1 MLDLARDIIG
11 SQPILTAFLAIGV
24 GYLVGQINIFGFSLG
39 VGAVLFVG
47 LAIGAFA
54 PKAQIIGPIG
64 LTGLIMFLYGIGIL
78 YGRQFFEGMV
88 GAGQKYNLLAL
99 VGCLAGLAVALLLG
113 HIFGIKVGHTLGMYA
128 GSMTSTATLQAALE
142 VMKNKDPSIGYSIA
156 YPFGVIGP
164 ILCIYFMT
172 QIVKPKFPA
181 KTQRFHMGE
190 ISVGE
195 RFAGRRLGDLMAKAP
210 AGLQVTMVRKGGH
223 NIVPTDDTILENGD
237 AVLVVAEDKE
247 AIATAAAKLG
257 KLSPGQLAS
266 DRADL
271 DYIRVFVGKA
281 SAVGI
286 PLAQLPM
293 PAGYPTHLLHVR
305 RYDADLVPAPD
316 LMLEFGDRVG
326 VLAPPDRKEEIRR
339 HFGDTVKATAEFS
352 YVSLGLGMVMGV
364 LLGLIPIPIP
374 GVGIVTLGIGGG
386 PLIVALILGKLRR
399 TGPMLWTMPLPA
411 NIVLR
416 NFGLAM
422 FLATVGVN
430 AGQPFVK
437 TVAESGFTM
446 LFIGVAVLLT
456 TVFIVLLVGHYLMKI
471 PYDDLVGIASGAT
484 GNPAILVYSTKM
496 APTERPDIG
505 YAMIFPSMTLVKV
518 IAAQIVG
525 LLMVRQ
531 RRLGDGCGFPAV
543 MRRPSQKPAQARGD
557 TAWLT
562 GIPAATTHLQFECVQ
577 PGRDQGGC
585 RESRSQEGEPSL
597 SGFVHA
603 GGDRRGQHRARRALL
618 YRHRQ
623 RRGVELRHRARD
635 GRGGVFARA
644 GNRSGWWRRT
654 LHGKQSDRDGLGERK
669 VYDRRNAAQLGH
681 RLFRQ
686 PDRRARACGPGL
698 PFASS
703 RHEWRPR
710 RPVDTEDGRHQ
721 DPARR
726 RHAILQGQC
735 CVTCWFAWRYGLRMP
750 AVR

>member
-24 GYLVGQINIFGFSLG
+24 GYLVGQISTFGFSLG

-78 YGRQFFEGMV
+78 YGRQFFEGIV
-88 GAGQKYNLLAL
+88 GSGQKYNLLAL
-99 VGCLAGLAVALLLG
+99 IACLAGLGVALLLG
-113 HIFGIKVGHTLGMYA
+113 QIFDIKIGHTLGIYA

-142 VMKNKDPSIGYSIA
+142 VTKSKDPSIGYSIA

-172 QIVKPKFPA
+172 RMVKPKFPA
-181 KTQRFHMGE
+181 KAQRFHMGE
-190 ISVGE
+190 ISIGAT
-195 RFAGRRLGDLMAKAP
+195 FAGRTLDELTEELDGV
-210 AGLQVTMVRKGGH
+210 QVTMVRKAGQ
-223 NIVPTDDTILENGD
+223 NIVPTGDTVLSAGD
-237 AVLVVAEDKE
+237 AVLVVTENQE
-247 AIATAAAKLG
+247 AIANAAAKIG
-257 KLSPGQLAS
+257 KLEPGRLAS

-281 SAVGI
+281 SVVGI
-286 PLAQLPM
+286 PLARLPM
-293 PAGYPTHLLHVR
+293 PSGLPAHLLHVR
-305 RYDADLVPAPD
+305 RYDADLVPTPD

-326 VLAPPDRKEEIRR
+326 VLMPPDRKEEIRK

-364 LLGLIPIPIP
+364 LLGLIPIPVP

-430 AGQPFVK
+430 AGQPFVR

-456 TVFIVLLVGHYLMKI
+456 TVAIVLVVGHYLMRI
-471 PYDDLVGIASGAT
+471 PYDDLVGVASGAT

-525 LLMVRQ
+525 LL
-531 RRLGDGCGFPAV
+531 AV
-543 MRRPSQKPAQARGD
+543 
-557 TAWLT
+557 
-562 GIPAATTHLQFECVQ
+562 
-577 PGRDQGGC
+577 GG
-585 RESRSQEGEPSL
+585 
-597 SGFVHA
+597 
-603 GGDRRGQHRARRALL
+603 GG
-618 YRHRQ
+618 
-623 RRGVELRHRARD
+623 
-635 GRGGVFARA
+635 
-644 GNRSGWWRRT
+644 
-654 LHGKQSDRDGLGERK
+654 
-669 VYDRRNAAQLGH
+669 
-681 RLFRQ
+681 
-686 PDRRARACGPGL
+686 
-698 PFASS
+698 
-703 RHEWRPR
+703 
-710 RPVDTEDGRHQ
+710 
-721 DPARR
+721 
-726 RHAILQGQC
+726 
-735 CVTCWFAWRYGLRMP
+735 
-750 AVR
+750 

>member
-1 MLDLARDIIG
+1 MLDLAREIIG
-11 SQPILTAFLAIGV
+11 SQPILTAFLAIGL
-24 GYLVGQINIFGFSLG
+24 GYLVGQISIGGFSLG

-54 PKAQIIGPIG
+54 PKAQITGPIG

-99 VGCLAGLAVALLLG
+99 VGCLAGLLVALGLG
-113 HIFGIKVGHTLGMYA
+113 HIFGIKVGHTLGIYA
-128 GSMTSTATLQAALE
+128 GSMTSTATLQAALD

-172 QIVKPKFPA
+172 QLVKPKFPA
-181 KTQRFHMGE
+181 KAQRFHMGE
-190 ISVGE
+190 ISIGE
-195 RFAGRRLGDLMAKAP
+195 RHAGKRLDELTAALSGVR
-210 AGLQVTMVRKGGH
+210 VTMVRKGGR
-223 NIVPTDDTILENGD
+223 NIVPAADTVLSAGD
-237 AVLVVAEDKE
+237 AILVVAEENE
-247 AIATAAAKLG
+247 AIARAAATLG
-257 KLSPGQLAS
+257 KLEPGRLAS

-281 SAVGI
+281 AVVGV
-286 PLAQLPM
+286 PLASIPM
-293 PAGYPTHLLHVR
+293 PAGYPTHVLHVR

-316 LMLEFGDRVG
+316 LMLEFGDRIG
-326 VLAPPDRKEEIRR
+326 ILTPPDRKEEIRR
-339 HFGDTVKATAEFS
+339 HFGDSVKAAAEFS
-352 YVSLGLGMVMGV
+352 YVSLGIGMVMGV

-374 GVGIVTLGIGGG
+374 GVGVVTLGIGGG

-430 AGQPFVK
+430 AGQPFVR

-456 TVFIVLLVGHYLMKI
+456 TVAIVLLVGHYVLKI
-471 PYDDLVGIASGAT
+471 PYDDLVGVASGAT

-525 LLMVRQ
+525 LLMV
-531 RRLGDGCGFPAV
+531 
-543 MRRPSQKPAQARGD
+543 
-557 TAWLT
+557 
-562 GIPAATTHLQFECVQ
+562 
-577 PGRDQGGC
+577 GG
-585 RESRSQEGEPSL
+585 
-597 SGFVHA
+597 SG
-603 GGDRRGQHRARRALL
+603 GG
-618 YRHRQ
+618 
-623 RRGVELRHRARD
+623 
-635 GRGGVFARA
+635 
-644 GNRSGWWRRT
+644 
-654 LHGKQSDRDGLGERK
+654 
-669 VYDRRNAAQLGH
+669 
-681 RLFRQ
+681 
-686 PDRRARACGPGL
+686 
-698 PFASS
+698 
-703 RHEWRPR
+703 
-710 RPVDTEDGRHQ
+710 
-721 DPARR
+721 
-726 RHAILQGQC
+726 
-735 CVTCWFAWRYGLRMP
+735 
-750 AVR
+750 